1 MISLL
6 KLGSTIKKGER
17 IRKLSEA
24 KEEGIGLD
32 AYSLFIFA
40 IKSPFTRKK
49 YIGRLIRFL
58 ESTGLVQGSVEERC
72 KAFNFNT

>member
-40 IKSPFTRKK
+40 IKSP
-49 YIGRLIRFL
+49 L
-58 ESTGLVQGSVEERC
+58 QGKNISEDSSDSW
-72 KAFNFNT
+72 NLQG

>member
-40 IKSPFTRKK
+40 INSP
-49 YIGRLIRFL
+49 L
-58 ESTGLVQGSVEERC
+58 QGKNISEDSS
-72 KAFNFNT
+72 NSWNLQG